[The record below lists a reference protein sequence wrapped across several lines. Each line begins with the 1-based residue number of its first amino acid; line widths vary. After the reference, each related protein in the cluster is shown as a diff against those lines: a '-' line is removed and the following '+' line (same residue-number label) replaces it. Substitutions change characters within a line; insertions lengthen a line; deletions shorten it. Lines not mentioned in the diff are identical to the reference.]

1 MFTIAVLMST
11 YNGETYLNEQIES
24 ILNQKA
30 ADIRLFVRDD
40 GSVDHTVGIIESFMK
55 RHKNITL
62 FKGGNI
68 GVGNS
73 FMNLLYQAGDE
84 FDYYAFADQDDIWF
98 PLKISKAVEKI
109 GRRDRPVLYAS
120 NQILA
125 DKELNRIGLRYK
137 QAPDTSYT
145 QIMCQNK
152 IAGCTMVWN
161 KALQRILYE
170 PKRRPEKDLLKGR
183 IHDVWVA
190 MVASVTGEIVY
201 DENGYILYRQHGNNV
216 VGVRKANV
224 LMQWIEKMKNPEQRN
239 GRSLLCK
246 EIMSKC
252 ADLIA
257 SEEIISEVREF
268 AYYSDHVTYK
278 INLMKNNT
286 VIHYSGET
294 RLGFK
299 MKVLFNFF

>member
-1 MFTIAVLMST
+1 M
-11 YNGETYLNEQIES
+11 
-24 ILNQKA
+24 
-30 ADIRLFVRDD
+30 
-40 GSVDHTVGIIESFMK
+40 
-55 RHKNITL
+55 
-62 FKGGNI
+62 
-68 GVGNS
+68 
-73 FMNLLYQAGDE
+73 
-84 FDYYAFADQDDIWF
+84 
-98 PLKISKAVEKI
+98 
-109 GRRDRPVLYAS
+109 YAS

-137 QAPDTSYT
+137 LAPDTSYT

-161 KALQRILYE
+161 KALQRILFE

-257 SEEIISEVREF
+257 SEEIISKVREF